1 MTAEQ
6 HQAGPPV
13 TSLDQ
18 VLNQFQGVPDGLK
31 QALMDREDNIADMLR
46 LAGAQ
51 YGTFPQIVAEVLC
64 QVGLGTPPTTE
75 ERAMIHN
82 QFHAVIEELR
92 RQFGVGDDPTN
103 L

>member
-1 MTAEQ
+1 MSEQ
-6 HQAGPPV
+6 GTHDLTPSV
-13 TSLDQ
+13 TSLDH
-18 VLNQFQGVPDGLK
+18 VLGQFEGVPDGLK

-64 QVGLGTPPTTE
+64 QAGLGTPPSAE
-75 ERAMIHN
+75 ERLMIHN

-92 RQFGVGDDPTN
+92 RQFGIGDEPSV
-103 L
+103 